1 MVCIAIR
8 GEPVVGVIH
17 KPFSGKTAWGWYG
30 PGFLSQDVQD
40 DTRTRTRTCTCY
52 LSFTPSGAGDGFFG
66 WGTGAEAF
74 CGGGGAS
81 CGGEKQSGPGY
92 CGGGE
97 CAGCGARSYFF

>member
-1 MVCIAIR
+1 MGSWDQLKEYNMYEV
-8 GEPVVGVIH
+8 
-17 KPFSGKTAWGWYG
+17 KSK
-30 PGFLSQDVQD
+30 SQEVQD
-40 DTRTRTRTCTCY
+40 DTRTRY
-52 LSFTPSGAGDGFFG
+52 LSLTPSYSPGAGDGFFG